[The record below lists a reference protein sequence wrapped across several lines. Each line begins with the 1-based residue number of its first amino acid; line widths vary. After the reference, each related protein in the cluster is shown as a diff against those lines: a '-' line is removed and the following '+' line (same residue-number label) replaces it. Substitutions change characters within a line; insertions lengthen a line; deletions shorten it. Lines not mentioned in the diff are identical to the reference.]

1 MRISDWSSDV
11 CSSDLA
17 SAALHVN
24 NIAHERDLARIE
36 AAKARQVTGLLVS
49 MLESADPAQ
58 ARGEEVSV
66 REVLDQASGRIHAE
80 LADQP
85 DVRAKMDAIIGIVYT
100 SLAKYG
106 EAETFLARALELQRD
121 QHGPNHPEALE
132 TMQAMARSARR
143 RGKKDRR
150 SDQ

>member
-1 MRISDWSSDV
+1 
-11 CSSDLA
+11 
-17 SAALHVN
+17 
-24 NIAHERDLARIE
+24 
-36 AAKARQVTGLLVS
+36 

-132 TMQAMARSARR
+132 TMPAMEIGRAACRE
-143 RGKKDRR
+143 RGCQDW
-150 SDQ
+150 

>member
-1 MRISDWSSDV
+1 
-11 CSSDLA
+11 
-17 SAALHVN
+17 
-24 NIAHERDLARIE
+24 
-36 AAKARQVTGLLVS
+36 

-121 QHGPNHPEALE
+121 QHGPNHPEALA
-132 TMQAMARSARR
+132 TMQAMAHLEMR
-143 RGKKDRR
+143 RGKNENAETLLRHVLARR
-150 SDQ
+150 LGQHPPQPTVERTN

>member
-1 MRISDWSSDV
+1 
-11 CSSDLA
+11 
-17 SAALHVN
+17 
-24 NIAHERDLARIE
+24 
-36 AAKARQVTGLLVS
+36 

-121 QHGPNHPEALE
+121 QNGPQHPATPERTKGKAPH
-132 TMQAMARSARR
+132 ARKRHEQ
-143 RGKKDRR
+143 G
-150 SDQ
+150 

>member
-36 AAKARQVTGLLVS
+36 AAKARKVTGLLVS

-58 ARGEEVSV
+58 ARGEEVSE
-66 REVLDQASGRIHAE
+66 REVLDQASGRIHAD
-80 LADQP
+80 LPDQP
-85 DVRAKMDAIIGIVYT
+85 DVRAKIAAIIGLVT
-100 SLAKYG
+100 TTQTQSDEG
-106 EAETFLARALELQRD
+106 ENFRAQEQKLNTTQL
-121 QHGPNHPEALE
+121 
-132 TMQAMARSARR
+132 
-143 RGKKDRR
+143 GKPH
-150 SDQ
+150 

>member
-24 NIAHERDLARIE
+24 NIAHERDLARTE
-36 AAKARQVTGLLVS
+36 AANARQVTGLLVS

-58 ARGEEVSV
+58 ARGEGVSV
-66 REVLDQASGRIHAE
+66 SEVLDTASGRTPSR

-85 DVRAKMDAIIGIVYT
+85 AVCATMADILGILYTRMAKSDRPAP
-100 SLAKYG
+100 L
-106 EAETFLARALELQRD
+106 LARPLEPQR
-121 QHGPNHPEALE
+121 
-132 TMQAMARSARR
+132 
-143 RGKKDRR
+143 
-150 SDQ
+150 

>member
-1 MRISDWSSDV
+1 MEGDGVTARHANATYRTGGFLRRHRRGV
-11 CSSDLA
+11 AVATLVLVAAAA

-66 REVLDQASGRIHAE
+66 RAVLDQASGRIHA
-80 LADQP
+80 
-85 DVRAKMDAIIGIVYT
+85 VRAEHDRQRAGAGQSASGSVDLGGGRIIKNT
-100 SLAKYG
+100 
-106 EAETFLARALELQRD
+106 T
-121 QHGPNHPEALE
+121 QHI
-132 TMQAMARSARR
+132 
-143 RGKKDRR
+143 
-150 SDQ
+150 

>member
-1 MRISDWSSDV
+1 MEGDGVTARHANATYRTGGFLRRHRRGV
-11 CSSDLA
+11 AVATLVLVAAAA

-85 DVRAKMDAIIGIVYT
+85 DR
-100 SLAKYG
+100 S
-106 EAETFLARALELQRD
+106 EEHQSELQSLMRISY
-121 QHGPNHPEALE
+121 AV
-132 TMQAMARSARR
+132 
-143 RGKKDRR
+143 
-150 SDQ
+150 

>member
-1 MRISDWSSDV
+1 
-11 CSSDLA
+11 
-17 SAALHVN
+17 
-24 NIAHERDLARIE
+24 
-36 AAKARQVTGLLVS
+36 

-106 EAETFLARALELQRD
+106 EAEPFLARALELQRD
-121 QHGPNHPEALE
+121 QHGPNH
-132 TMQAMARSARR
+132 RSEEHTSELQSLMRISYAVFC
-143 RGKKDRR
+143 
-150 SDQ
+150 

>member
-1 MRISDWSSDV
+1 MRISDWGSDG

-24 NIAHERDLARIE
+24 NIAHERDLARTE

-100 SLAKYG
+100 SHIGRPSRRAKMG
-106 EAETFLARALELQRD
+106 TD
-121 QHGPNHPEALE
+121 
-132 TMQAMARSARR
+132 
-143 RGKKDRR
+143 
-150 SDQ
+150 